1 MAGIQCGVITSPGVI
16 KDKNGDDDIIDNN
29 GDNNND
35 NDNDRSH
42 IAAQDYK
49 PLLAVNICQRSSQGD
64 KMEHKQVRHGTTF
77 IIILCFVLYYKSWSL
92 YLVFMI
98 ISVFSIVKHV
108 SIQDLLCVF

>member
-1 MAGIQCGVITSPGVI
+1 MSGIQCGVITSAGVI
-16 KDKNGDDDIIDNN
+16 KDENGDDIIDNN
-29 GDNNND
+29 GDDNND
-35 NDNDRSH
+35 NDNRSH

-49 PLLAVNICQRSSQGD
+49 PLLAVNICQGSSQGD
-64 KMEHKQVRHGTTF
+64 KMEHKQVRHDTTF

-92 YLVFMI
+92 YPVFMI